1 MTYLEPPRQHL
12 LIPAIS
18 VLQAAFS
25 ESESWLWGTRTGRCL
40 LFQLVGVKLNVPWA
54 SEEGVSVWQGGNLS
68 CPPWAAQ
75 KHWCRVKC
83 ILLPVRG
90 PSSRSGCA
98 AMIGDIILPLFPL
111 PFPLLIKKKKAQKV
125 EAMFAT
131 TLSYKLLFPSL
142 FSSSHHSAPKWHDTK
157 SPHSWAMLWLCTTPD
172 SKRKH
177 SANTTAPSRLYQS
190 KLHKVA
196 IIFYHP
202 HDSTAVLVAC

>member
-54 SEEGVSVWQGGNLS
+54 SEEGVSVWQRGNLS

-111 PFPLLIKKKKAQKV
+111 PFPLLIKKKK
-125 EAMFAT
+125 
-131 TLSYKLLFPSL
+131 S
-142 FSSSHHSAPKWHDTK
+142 TK
-157 SPHSWAMLWLCTTPD
+157 SRGYVCNYLKLQ
-172 SKRKH
+172 
-177 SANTTAPSRLYQS
+177 TAFPLSFQ
-190 KLHKVA
+190 
-196 IIFYHP
+196 F
-202 HDSTAVLVAC
+202 